1 MSINFGK
8 DITIEDIVEQATFFD
23 NWEEKYAF
31 IIDLGK
37 QLEELPDND
46 KTEENLIQ
54 GCQSLVWITHT
65 KQENKLIFH
74 SDSDAIIVKGLLA
87 IILAAYNY
95 KTPKEILSLDIEQY
109 FNQLNLLEHI
119 SNVRGNGI
127 RAMVARIQEVALTYQ
142 Q

>member
-95 KTPKEILSLDIEQY
+95 KTPKEILSLD
-109 FNQLNLLEHI
+109 
-119 SNVRGNGI
+119 VRGNGI